1 MTAPERIYLTTNKSD
16 GEWSNVSQRTV
27 PDWLS
32 KHVDEH
38 QYIRTDIH
46 EAEIGALKTE
56 LAALKEWRYSDQE
69 LAIKILS
76 YLGFS
81 QESSKEPYADRRRDH
96 IAEMICQNCEPLKT
110 ELAALKEGP
119 DYKGVLF
126 ALCASLSLED
136 TIGDV
141 WEDVIEALDQ
151 AGICADI
158 GSMDGFQDVLKIM
171 PKPVMTLYGPIEEDE

>member
-56 LAALKEWRYSDQE
+56 LAALKE
-69 LAIKILS
+69 
-76 YLGFS
+76 
-81 QESSKEPYADRRRDH
+81 
-96 IAEMICQNCEPLKT
+96 
-110 ELAALKEGP
+110 GP

-158 GSMDGFQDVLKIM
+158 GNMDEFQDVLKIL
-171 PKPVMTLYGPIEEDE
+171 PKPVMTLYGPVDEEDL

>member
-1 MTAPERIYLTTNKSD
+1 MTAPERIYRDETGL
-16 GEWSNVSQRTV
+16 WSRNAAAFSTFSEVRVSPTGM
-27 PDWLS
+27 
-32 KHVDEH
+32 E
-38 QYIRTDIH
+38 YIRVDIH
-46 EAEIGALKTE
+46 EAEIDALQCALSLMNKTAEVMRKEIDALK
-56 LAALKEWRYSDQE
+56 A
-69 LAIKILS
+69 
-76 YLGFS
+76 
-81 QESSKEPYADRRRDH
+81 
-96 IAEMICQNCEPLKT
+96 

-158 GSMDGFQDVLKIM
+158 GNMDEFQDVLKIL
-171 PKPVMTLYGPIEEDE
+171 PKPVMSLYGPVDEEDL

>member
-1 MTAPERIYLTTNKSD
+1 MSAPERIYLTTNKSD

-81 QESSKEPYADRRRDH
+81 QEPSKEPYADRRRDH
-96 IAEMICQNCEPLKT
+96 IAEMICQNFEPLRK
-110 ELAALKEGP
+110 ELAALKASPKVLSAEEVKETGAYWWRRPGVCNRVLVLVYRP
-119 DYKGVLF
+119 DGGDIRMRFFLNGSD
-126 ALCASLSLED
+126 LELSGEF
-136 TIGDV
+136 I
-141 WEDVIEALDQ
+141 
-151 AGICADI
+151 
-158 GSMDGFQDVLKIM
+158 
-171 PKPVMTLYGPIEEDE
+171 GPIQTPEV

>member
-1 MTAPERIYLTTNKSD
+1 MTIQSYEIRALDDFGGRIHWMPSD
-16 GEWSNVSQRTV
+16 
-27 PDWLS
+27 
-32 KHVDEH
+32 
-38 QYIRTDIH
+38 
-46 EAEIGALKTE
+46 IGAWCPADSVRRLETDME
-56 LAALKEWRYSDQE
+56 ALR
-69 LAIKILS
+69 A
-76 YLGFS
+76 
-81 QESSKEPYADRRRDH
+81 
-96 IAEMICQNCEPLKT
+96 